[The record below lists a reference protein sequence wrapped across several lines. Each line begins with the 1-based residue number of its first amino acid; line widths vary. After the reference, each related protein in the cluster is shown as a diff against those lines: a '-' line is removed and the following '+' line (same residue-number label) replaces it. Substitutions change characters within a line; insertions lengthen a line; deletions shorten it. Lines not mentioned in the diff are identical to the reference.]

1 MITLDND
8 EKIILEVRKHWF
20 VFWAQSLPLVF
31 LIFFPFIIKVILS
44 VMGLSDIVV
53 FGKHTQ
59 TFITVITTTWI
70 WFIWVAFFILWTDYY
85 LDILILTNRRIID
98 IEQKGFFSR
107 EISTF
112 RLDRIQDI
120 TVDVNGIIAT
130 FFDFG
135 DIHIQ
140 TAGEVP
146 EISVKGIPDPHK
158 VREIVSQAQDEAIE
172 KSRVV
177 KIDSENQ

>member
-1 MITLDND
+1 MIALDND
-8 EKIILEVRKHWF
+8 EKIVLEVRKHWF
-20 VFWAQSLPLVF
+20 IFMAQSLPLVF
-31 LIFFPFIIKVILS
+31 LVFFPLIIKIILS
-44 VMGLSDIVV
+44 VLGLSDVVV
-53 FGKHTQ
+53 FGKHAQAIVTM
-59 TFITVITTTWI
+59 ITALWM
-70 WFIWVAFFILWTDYY
+70 WFIWVAFFILWTGYY
-85 LDILILTNRRIID
+85 LDILILTNKRIIE
-98 IEQKGFFSR
+98 IEQKALFVR

-120 TVDVNGIIAT
+120 TVDVNGVIPT

-177 KIDSENQ
+177 KVDGTQ

>member
-8 EKIILEVRKHWF
+8 EKIILEVRRHWF
-20 VFWAQSLPLVF
+20 VLLAQSLPLVF
-31 LIFFPFIIKVILS
+31 LIFFPLVIKIALGVT
-44 VMGLSDIVV
+44 GLSDIVIL
-53 FGKHTQ
+53 GKNTE
-59 TFITVITTTWI
+59 TLVAIATAVWI
-70 WFIWVAFFILWTDYY
+70 WFIWVAFFVVWTDYY
-85 LDILILTNRRIID
+85 LDILMLTNKRIID
-98 IEQKGFFSR
+98 IEQKGLFSR

-112 RLDRIQDI
+112 RLDRIQDV
-120 TVDVNGIIAT
+120 TVKVNGVIPT

-146 EISVKGIPDPHK
+146 EISVKSVPNPHK
-158 VREIVSQAQDEAIE
+158 VREIVSRAQDEAIE

-177 KIDSENQ
+177 KIDVNS

>member
-1 MITLDND
+1 MIALDND
-8 EKIILEVRKHWF
+8 ETIILEVRKHWF
-20 VFWAQSLPLVF
+20 IFMAQSLPLIF
-31 LIFFPFIIKVILS
+31 LIFFPFIVKIILS
-44 VMGLSDIVV
+44 VTGLSDIVV
-53 FGKHTQ
+53 FGKHAQ
-59 TFITVITTTWI
+59 TFITIITTMWV

-85 LDILILTNRRIID
+85 LDILILTNKRIIE
-98 IEQKGFFSR
+98 IEQKALFVR

-120 TVDVNGIIAT
+120 TVEVSGVIPT
-130 FFDFG
+130 FFSFG

-146 EISVKGIPDPHK
+146 EISVKSIPDPHK
-158 VREIVSQAQDEAIE
+158 VREIVSRAQDEAID

-177 KIDSENQ
+177 KIDGAQ